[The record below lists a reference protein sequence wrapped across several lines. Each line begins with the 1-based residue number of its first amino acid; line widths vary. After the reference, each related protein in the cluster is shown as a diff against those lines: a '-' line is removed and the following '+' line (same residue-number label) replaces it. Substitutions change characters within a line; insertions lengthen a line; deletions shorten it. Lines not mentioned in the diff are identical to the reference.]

1 MGAAKE
7 HRDIAASQR
16 AFSDRIREVNND
28 NDSRALFWR
37 DLMTEGR
44 VLTFRHAPTRSTFT
58 AGPYQAATGGYRQY
72 AMLWSGAIP
81 RNMRDWFGAQAW
93 DIALRIIQHVG
104 RQRPVMVDGE
114 KQ

>member
-1 MGAAKE
+1 LA
-7 HRDIAASQR
+7 
-16 AFSDRIREVNND
+16 EVRNTND
-28 NDSRALFWR
+28 ARALFWR
-37 DLMTEGR
+37 DLINEGH
-44 VLTFRHAPTRSTFT
+44 VLTFRHEGTGRTFT

-81 RNMRDWFGAQAW
+81 RNMRDWFGMQAW